1 MFGLSKSKPLKN
13 DKISHSRALEI
24 AELLPELNLLINIY
38 FLDLSDK
45 DLQSTVKL
53 NEDFSNIFR
62 EMYRNVR
69 QRPIAQILYN
79 EVLGYTLFSSISDYI
94 ELHQI
99 SSQFSIYVD
108 NWTFPNCDSNI
119 SLKMRSKVLSRKH
132 NEYLQKSFPGVKVAC
147 DNIELLDQ
155 DNHKKRFI
163 DVLTSVVSR
172 NFLGDTNPKY
182 SNSIL
187 KIIFRNNNYD
197 VSKHDI
203 TKITVDRLR
212 KIMDNISRNG

>member
-1 MFGLSKSKPLKN
+1 LFGLSKSKPLKN